1 MEKKSIT
8 KEIII
13 VFWLFIIGSTL
24 GYICETIVGLLQDG
38 VLASRKGLI
47 YGPFTPVYGLGI
59 VIYYL
64 VLSNINTKNKIKV
77 FFITAILGAT
87 IEYTCSLL
95 QEKIFGTISWDYS
108 NHIFNI
114 NGRTSLL
121 YCSFWGIAGVLYV
134 IYIDP
139 FIEKLKPKIDQKS
152 VKIITVIFAI
162 LMILDITI
170 SFIAAERQTER
181 RNNIAPQNK
190 LDLFLDKHY
199 PDQYMDKIYSNKK
212 EVKI

>member
-64 VLSNINTKNKIKV
+64 VLSNINTKNKI
-77 FFITAILGAT
+77 
-87 IEYTCSLL
+87 
-95 QEKIFGTISWDYS
+95 
-108 NHIFNI
+108 
-114 NGRTSLL
+114 
-121 YCSFWGIAGVLYV
+121 IA
-134 IYIDP
+134 
-139 FIEKLKPKIDQKS
+139 LKK
-152 VKIITVIFAI
+152 
-162 LMILDITI
+162 
-170 SFIAAERQTER
+170 
-181 RNNIAPQNK
+181 
-190 LDLFLDKHY
+190 
-199 PDQYMDKIYSNKK
+199 
-212 EVKI
+212 

>member
-1 MEKKSIT
+1 MEKKNII
-8 KEIII
+8 KEVII
-13 VFWLFIIGSTL
+13 VFWLFVIGSIL
-24 GYICETIVGLLQDG
+24 GYLCEMIVGLLREGYLQ
-38 VLASRKGLI
+38 SRKGLI
-47 YGPFTPVYGLGI
+47 YGPFTPVYGIGI

-64 VLSNINTKNKIKV
+64 VLNNINTKNKIKV
-77 FFITAILGAT
+77 FFITAILGGA

-108 NHIFNI
+108 DHILNI

-121 YCSFWGIAGVLYV
+121 YCSFWGIAGVIYV

-139 FIEKLKPKIDQKS
+139 FIEKLKEKINQKS
-152 VKIITVIFAI
+152 LKIVTAIFAAF
-162 LMILDITI
+162 MIFDISI
-170 SFIAAERQTER
+170 SFVAADRQTER

-199 PDQYMDKIYSNKK
+199 PDQYMDKVYSNKK